1 MPLEAGSI
9 ADGTVT
15 KLTHYGI
22 FVNLPE
28 NESGLVH
35 ISEIADAFV
44 RDVADY
50 FQVGD
55 QVKVK
60 VLNID
65 DRGRYELSAKQAEAR
80 QPINPDA
87 PTTPRRRVM
96 RSSPQF
102 DPSAPS
108 APGSSPRC
116 SPGQPIQPDASPSRP
131 PTQRQADVPKSSKD
145 GEDIETK
152 EFGFT
157 DVETQCDRGA
167 MGAGTRPTF
176 GITCSSTRKSGM

>member
-1 MPLEAGSI
+1 VRRSSILRLRDVRLIDVMPLEVRI
-9 ADGTVT
+9 IVDGNVT

-22 FVNLPE
+22 FVSLPE
-28 NESGLVH
+28 GESGLVH

-55 QVKVK
+55 PVKVK

-65 DRGRYELSAKQAEAR
+65 DRGRYELSAKQAEPR

-87 PTTPRRRVM
+87 PTTPRRAV

-102 DPSAPS
+102 EDRLSTFMKRS
-108 APGSSPRC
+108 DRRISELKRNR
-116 SPGQPIQPDASPSRP
+116 DAR
-131 PTQRQADVPKSSKD
+131 R
-145 GEDIETK
+145 
-152 EFGFT
+152 
-157 DVETQCDRGA
+157 RG
-167 MGAGTRPTF
+167 R
-176 GITCSSTRKSGM
+176 RRR

>member
-1 MPLEAGSI
+1 MPLEVQSVVEGK
-9 ADGTVT
+9 VT

-22 FVNLPE
+22 FVSLPE

-55 QVKVK
+55 SLKVK

-80 QPINPDA
+80 EPINPDA
-87 PTTPRRRVM
+87 PTAPRRRVM
-96 RSSPQF
+96 KSTPQLEERLSAFMKRSDRLNSEL
-102 DPSAPS
+102 
-108 APGSSPRC
+108 RRNR
-116 SPGQPIQPDASPSRP
+116 DAR
-131 PTQRQADVPKSSKD
+131 R
-145 GEDIETK
+145 
-152 EFGFT
+152 
-157 DVETQCDRGA
+157 RG
-167 MGAGTRPTF
+167 R
-176 GITCSSTRKSGM
+176 RRR